1 MIIDWKGKIAGRP
14 WTRTISEGITQL
26 FTRVLGTTVVVPAS
40 PRTLSYLARVD
51 TSPSYSARV
60 DTTFAYLA
68 SES

>member
-1 MIIDWKGKIAGRP
+1 MILDWKGKFAARP
-14 WTRTISEGITQL
+14 WVRTLSGGVTQV
-26 FTRVLGTTVVVPAS
+26 FTRVFGTTVVLPAS

-51 TSPSYSARV
+51 TSPSYAARV